1 MTPQTDDVWGK
12 LTDEQ
17 LRGANYALRVVRTS
31 PRIRGA
37 ALDLVDSL
45 IADTHPRSKV
55 PEEVAK

>member
-1 MTPQTDDVWGK
+1 MTPQSDDIWGK

-45 IADTHPRSKV
+45 IADAQPRSKV